1 MCLFRIIW
9 HNWKYLHMMIITSWQ
24 SRTCSRAP
32 SQLPQTHCLG
42 PRSWRYWLTVA
53 KITNWVLEYYRID
66 HSKSLAM
73 MKMNLWSKHHGSVV
87 VRASSTFRA
96 LETSL
101 SRTTWSMSSCSSLF
115 LAFLLFLSRL
125 FLSFSLSQPFSLSLV
140 LTHLSCEF
148 HTSSFPLMWKMLLH
162 VKRIPYDNGNLP
174 VSLSPQG
181 MPKI

>member
-1 MCLFRIIW
+1 MFKADTL
-9 HNWKYLHMMIITSWQ
+9 YLQSQKLLCMSIQDHLTQLKISSKMIITSWQ
-24 SRTCSRAP
+24 NRTCSRAP

-53 KITNWVLEYYRID
+53 KFTNWVLEYYRID
-66 HSKSLAM
+66 HFKSLVM

-87 VRASSTFRA
+87 VGAPSTFRA

-125 FLSFSLSQPFSLSLV
+125 LSLFPFLSLSLLSLSHSLS
-140 LTHLSCEF
+140 LTHLSFEF
-148 HTSSFPLMWKMLLH
+148 YTLSFP
-162 VKRIPYDNGNLP
+162 
-174 VSLSPQG
+174 
-181 MPKI
+181 